1 MSSSIEAIS
10 SEETSAIMKKFFDG
24 DGSDLLRLAQLNTM
38 NINGLS
44 QQMGLVNDRMDEIVR
59 RMDGHD
65 NDIATLKS
73 NTTINRAESRR
84 IQKSVRSR
92 VNYLLKIKFDGGKVA
107 DESIADDVL
116 YRGGFISRCYTDA
129 KNHSKMGDSYPETLK
144 ADFAEVLEYIEAWV
158 PEVDGG
164 VEGYKRYLDIR
175 REERMKREA

>member
-1 MSSSIEAIS
+1 MSNNVKPIS
-10 SEETSAIMKKFFDG
+10 AEETNAIMKEFFDG
-24 DGSDLLRLAQLNTM
+24 DGADLLRLAQLNTM

-44 QQMGLVNDRMDEIVR
+44 QQMGLINDRMDEMVR

-65 NDIATLKS
+65 NRLGTLEH

-84 IQKSVRSR
+84 IKKSVMGR
-92 VNYLLKIKFDGGKVA
+92 VNYLLKIKFKGGKVA
-107 DESIADDVL
+107 EESIADDVR
-116 YRGGFISRCYTDA
+116 YRGPFISRCYADA

-144 ADFAEVLEYIEAWV
+144 TDFAEVLEYIESWV

-175 REERMKREA
+175 REERMKSEA